1 MKAIIKPY
9 FAIAT
14 GQPPTTE
21 IRRLRRL
28 AIEIFKTLNEINRS
42 YMKNIFTPKENAKV
56 RQNDIIV
63 KRINTSRFGTK
74 SLRSL
79 GPKIWNNL
87 PSNIK
92 SETSFLKFKKY
103 IKTWLG
109 PKCRYEVCISNV
121 NRKCSVFLYIFKFIK
136 FFTYIYSYFYFLKI
150 LERI

>member
-1 MKAIIKPY
+1 M
-9 FAIAT
+9 
-14 GQPPTTE
+14 E
-21 IRRLRRL
+21 IPRLRTL
-28 AIEIFKTLNEINRS
+28 AVEIFKTLNEINPPL
-42 YMKNIFTPKENAKV
+42 PKENAKV

-63 KRINTSRFGTK
+63 KRINTSRFGTQ

-109 PKCRYEVCISNV
+109 PKCRCKVCISM
-121 NRKCSVFLYIFKFIK
+121 
-136 FFTYIYSYFYFLKI
+136 
-150 LERI
+150 